1 MARSKNLQMCM
12 FIIIMSLGFIIIKD
26 ANKQIYKIYN
36 CLLFLCHWLFHRM
49 AIGIS
54 WNKMHTLHL
63 IVTFS
68 LSKIEWEY
76 WVSIT
81 LDALMW
87 ALQRGFWYA
96 HAVLFTSRLCKLRCR
111 EGRYN
116 LGEILGHQ
124 EEGMYI

>member
-1 MARSKNLQMCM
+1 M

-36 CLLFLCHWLFHRM
+36 CLLFLCHRLFYRM

-76 WVSIT
+76 RVSIT

-87 ALQRGFWYA
+87 ALQRGF
-96 HAVLFTSRLCKLRCR
+96 
-111 EGRYN
+111 
-116 LGEILGHQ
+116 
-124 EEGMYI
+124 